1 MHNKCQTRIQKHIQ
15 LVHQQKDE
23 INKKSIIFSNYF
35 LNCTKR
41 NKKIFIAGNGGSASD
56 AQHLNTE
63 LQIRYKKK
71 RRPFPSIALTA
82 DTALITACSNDLSF
96 DQIFSRQIESLGKKG
111 DIFLGIS
118 TSGNSK
124 NIVEAFRL
132 AKKRGLFTLGILGN
146 KGGLCKQYCKNTF
159 IVDSSQTSLVQ
170 ELHLIFYHQICENL
184 EALY

>member
-1 MHNKCQTRIQKHIQ
+1 MHNKCQNRIEKHIQ

-23 INKKSIIFSNYF
+23 IKKKSLIFSNYF

-41 NKKIFIAGNGGSASD
+41 NKRIFIAGNGGSASD

-63 LQIRYKKK
+63 LQIRYKKN

-96 DQIFSRQIESLGKKG
+96 DQIFSRQIESLGCKG

-124 NIVEAFRL
+124 NIIDAFRI
-132 AKKRGLFTLGILGN
+132 AKKKKLLTLGILG
-146 KGGLCKQYCKNTF
+146 GGGGFLKKIFKNSF
-159 IVDSSQTSLVQ
+159 F
-170 ELHLIFYHQICENL
+170 LIFPRTIFLTGFNFIFFY
-184 EALY
+184 

>member
-1 MHNKCQTRIQKHIQ
+1 MYNKCQNRIEKHIQ

-23 INKKSIIFSNYF
+23 IKKKSLIFSNYF

-41 NKKIFIAGNGGSASD
+41 NKRIFIAGNGGSASD

-63 LQIRYKKK
+63 LQIRYKKN

-96 DQIFSRQIESLGKKG
+96 DQIFSRQIESLGRKG

-124 NIVEAFRL
+124 NIIDAFKI
-132 AKKRGLFTLGILGN
+132 AKKKKLLTLGILGN
-146 KGGLCKQYCKNTF
+146 KGGLCKKYCKNTF
-159 IVDSSQTSLVQ
+159 IVDSSEISLVQ
-170 ELHLIFYHQICENL
+170 ELHLIFYHQICENF
-184 EALY
+184 EKVY

>member
-71 RRPFPSIALTA
+71 KKAFSLNSAHSRYGPYHGLLKRSFFR
-82 DTALITACSNDLSF
+82 SN
-96 DQIFSRQIESLGKKG
+96 
-111 DIFLGIS
+111 
-118 TSGNSK
+118 
-124 NIVEAFRL
+124 
-132 AKKRGLFTLGILGN
+132 LF
-146 KGGLCKQYCKNTF
+146 
-159 IVDSSQTSLVQ
+159 
-170 ELHLIFYHQICENL
+170 
-184 EALY
+184 